1 MDKNKF
7 QIGNGGKTGKAGIA
21 IAIILAIIGFGL
33 RFMRTQARQER
44 RESQS
49 VAISKAQAVQSVMSS
64 LNANNPQKESAN
76 SVLQSIAQAAASSS
90 KTSNGETIKYDKYTP
105 VDGTFSLGQI
115 GTNFY
120 VVDPKTQQRTPLDN
134 ATAAYVIEIDN
145 KDKNSTFGAIVAK
158 VNNEW
163 LVFVNEAKKLG
174 SLGDLNITEKTRRV
188 IIKNGDATVE

>member
-7 QIGNGGKTGKAGIA
+7 QIGKGGKTRKAGIS

-33 RFMRTQARQER
+33 RFMRIQARQER

-76 SVLQSIAQAAASSS
+76 SVLQSIAQATSSS
-90 KTSNGETIKYDKYTP
+90 KTSNGETVKYDKYTP

-163 LVFVNEAKKLG
+163 LVYVNEAKKLG
-174 SLGDLNITEKTRRV
+174 SLGEINITNKTRRV
-188 IIKNGDATVE
+188 IIKNDKATPE